1 MTTPAGEG
9 PSAATR
15 TVLAGCSFAGLE
27 YLYRTVRRRGRYAP
41 GAMTVIDP
49 RPIHSYV
56 PLAHEV
62 TGGVRDA
69 EELRF
74 DAAGFCKAIGA
85 EWMQGAVSTLDREKQ
100 VVGLADGRSVPYDRL
115 VIAIGSVPNLP
126 EPFARSPAVIPAK
139 FVDDAAALRRRL
151 HVLRVSGA
159 SVLRV
164 VVVGGGITGVEWSA
178 ELASGR
184 VDGSRVAT
192 TLVCDTSRLLPTFAR
207 SVSQRA
213 AAELSSNGVELLLGR
228 HATGLSRDHVL
239 LEGGTAVPCDVVVWA
254 GGVRPH
260 PVVAT
265 FGLPVTAD
273 GHLIVNA
280 RLEVEGDPA
289 IRAIGDCVRVVEGG
303 REWPTTMRA
312 IEAIWQGAALA
323 RLMDPDPKR
332 VPKPHKLHRDFS
344 YGISLGRRRAAIVNG
359 RFILGGRAVV
369 AFRRL
374 LQWGYYR
381 RMQRVAAMPNERAP
395 RQQMSP

>member
-1 MTTPAGEG
+1 MTTSAGT
-9 PSAATR
+9 SAATH

-27 YLYRTVRRRGRYAP
+27 YLYRTVRRRGRFP
-41 GAMTVIDP
+41 RGAMTVIDP
-49 RPIHSYV
+49 RPIHSYI

-62 TGGVRDA
+62 TGGAREADD
-69 EELRF
+69 LRF
-74 DAAGFCKAIGA
+74 DAAAFCRAIGA
-85 EWMQGAVSTLDREKQ
+85 EWIQGAIATLDRERR
-100 VVGLADGRSVPYDRL
+100 VIGLADGTSVPYDRL

-126 EPFARSPAVIPAK
+126 EAFARSPAVIPAK

-164 VVVGGGITGVEWSA
+164 AVIGGGITGVEWSA

-184 VDGSRVAT
+184 VDGARLAT
-192 TLVCDTSRLLPTFAR
+192 TLVCDTSRLLPTFSRAM
-207 SVSQRA
+207 SLRA
-213 AAELSSNGVELLLGR
+213 ASALSAAGVELLLGR
-228 HATGLSRDHVL
+228 HASKLSRDHVL
-239 LEGGTAVPCDVVVWA
+239 LDGGTAVPCDVVVWA

-260 PVVAT
+260 PVVST
-265 FGLPVTAD
+265 LGLPVTAD

-280 RLEVEGDPA
+280 RLEVEGDAA

-323 RLMDPDPKR
+323 RLTDPDPAR
-332 VPKPHKLHRDFS
+332 EPKPHRLHRDFS
-344 YGISLGRRRAAIVNG
+344 YGISLGRKRAAIVNRWFNIAG
-359 RFILGGRAVV
+359 APVV
-369 AFRRL
+369 VFRRL

-381 RMQRVAAMPNERAP
+381 RLERVANKPNGTSRG
-395 RQQMSP
+395 

>member
-1 MTTPAGEG
+1 MTTSAGT
-9 PSAATR
+9 SAATH

-27 YLYRTVRRRGRYAP
+27 YLYRTVRRRGRFAP

-69 EELRF
+69 DALRF
-74 DAAGFCKAIGA
+74 DAAAFCRAIGA
-85 EWMQGAVSTLDREKQ
+85 EWIQGAVATLDRERK
-100 VVGLADGRSVPYDRL
+100 VIGLADGKSVPYDRL

-126 EPFARSPAVIPAK
+126 EAFARSPAVIPAK

-164 VVVGGGITGVEWSA
+164 AVVGGGITGVEWSA

-184 VDGSRVAT
+184 VDGSRVVT
-192 TLVCDTSRLLPTFAR
+192 TLVCDTSRVLPTFSRAM
-207 SVSQRA
+207 SQRA
-213 AAELSSNGVELLLGR
+213 AAALSAAGVELLLSR
-228 HATGLSRDHVL
+228 HASGLSRDHLL
-239 LEGGTAVPCDVVVWA
+239 LEGGTSVPCDVVVWA

-260 PVVAT
+260 PVVST
-265 FGLPVTAD
+265 FGLPVTTD

-280 RLEVEGDPA
+280 RLEIDGDPA
-289 IRAIGDCVRVVEGG
+289 IHAIGDCVRVVEGG
-303 REWPTTMRA
+303 REWPITMRA

-323 RLMDPDPKR
+323 RLMDPDPAHE
-332 VPKPHKLHRDFS
+332 PKPHRLHRDFT

-359 RFILGGRAVV
+359 RFSV
-369 AFRRL
+369 AGAPLVGFRRL

-381 RMQRVAAMPNERAP
+381 RLLRAARRA
-395 RQQMSP
+395 

>member
-1 MTTPAGEG
+1 MTTPAGERT
-9 PSAATR
+9 PAATR

-27 YLYRTVRRRGRYAP
+27 YLYRTVRRRGRFAP

-69 EELRF
+69 DALRF
-74 DAAGFCKAIGA
+74 DAAGFCRAIGA
-85 EWMQGAVSTLDREKQ
+85 EWIQGAVSTLDRERR
-100 VVGLADGRSVPYDRL
+100 VIGLADGRSVPYDRV

-126 EPFARSPAVIPAK
+126 ETFARSPAVIPAK

-164 VVVGGGITGVEWSA
+164 VVVGGGVTGVEWSA

-192 TLVCDTSRLLPTFAR
+192 ALVSDTSRLLPTFAR
-207 SVSQRA
+207 SVSRRA
-213 AAELSSNGVELLLGR
+213 ATVLSSSGVELLLGR

-239 LEGGTAVPCDVVVWA
+239 LEGGTSVPCDVVVWA

-280 RLEVEGDPA
+280 RLEVDGDPA

-323 RLMDPDPKR
+323 RLMDPDPR
-332 VPKPHKLHRDFS
+332 REPKPHRLHRDFS

-359 RFILGGRAVV
+359 RFIIGGAPVV

-381 RMQRVAAMPNERAP
+381 RLNRVAVKA
-395 RQQMSP
+395 

>member
-1 MTTPAGEG
+1 MTTPAGERT
-9 PSAATR
+9 SAATR

-27 YLYRTVRRRGRYAP
+27 YLYRTVRRRGRFAP

-74 DAAGFCKAIGA
+74 DAAGFCRAIGA
-85 EWMQGAVSTLDREKQ
+85 EWMQGAVATLDRQ
-100 VVGLADGRSVPYDRL
+100 QHVIGLADGRSVPYDRL

-126 EPFARSPAVIPAK
+126 ETFARSPAVIPAK

-164 VVVGGGITGVEWSA
+164 VVIGGGITGVEWSA
-178 ELASGR
+178 ELSSGR

-192 TLVCDTSRLLPTFAR
+192 TLVCDTSRVLPTFAR

-213 AAELSSNGVELLLGR
+213 AAALSSSGVELLLGR

-260 PVVAT
+260 PVVST
-265 FGLPVTAD
+265 FGLPVTTD

-289 IRAIGDCVRVVEGG
+289 IRAIGDCVRVVQGG

-323 RLMDPDPKR
+323 RLMDPDPR
-332 VPKPHKLHRDFS
+332 RAPKPHRLHRDFS

-359 RFILGGRAVV
+359 RLIVGGRPVV

-381 RMQRVAAMPNERAP
+381 RLERVAAKR
-395 RQQMSP
+395 

>member
-1 MTTPAGEG
+1 MTTGQAT
-9 PSAATR
+9 SSATR

-27 YLYRTVRRRGRYAP
+27 YLYRTVRRRGRFAP

-69 EELRF
+69 EALQF
-74 DAAGFCKAIGA
+74 DAAAFCRAIGA
-85 EWMQGAVSTLDREKQ
+85 EWIQGAVSTLDRERR
-100 VVGLADGRSVPYDRL
+100 VIGLADGRSVPYDRV

-126 EPFARSPAVIPAK
+126 DAFKRSPAVIPAK
-139 FVDDAAALRRRL
+139 FVDDASALRRRL

-164 VVVGGGITGVEWSA
+164 VVIGGGITGVEWSA

-192 TLVCDTSRLLPTFAR
+192 TLVSDTSRLLPTFSR
-207 SVSQRA
+207 PVSQRA
-213 AAELSSNGVELLLGR
+213 ATALSAGGVELLLGR
-228 HATGLSRDHVL
+228 RATGLSRDHVL
-239 LEGGTAVPCDVVVWA
+239 LEGGTSVPCDVVVWA

-260 PVVAT
+260 PVVST
-265 FGLPVTAD
+265 LGLPVTGD

-280 RLEVEGDPA
+280 RLEVDGDPT

-323 RLMDPDPKR
+323 RLIDPDPR
-332 VPKPHKLHRDFS
+332 REPKPHRLHRDFS

-359 RFILGGRAVV
+359 RFTVGGAPVV
-369 AFRRL
+369 TFRRL

-381 RMQRVAAMPNERAP
+381 RLERLGAKA
-395 RQQMSP
+395 

>member
-1 MTTPAGEG
+1 MTTVAGTS
-9 PSAATR
+9 PATR

-27 YLYRTVRRRGRYAP
+27 YLYRTVRRRGRFAP
-41 GAMTVIDP
+41 GAMTVVDP
-49 RPIHSYV
+49 RPVHSYI

-69 EELRF
+69 EALRF
-74 DAAGFCKAIGA
+74 DAAGFCRAIGA
-85 EWMQGAVSTLDREKQ
+85 DFVQGAVATLDRTTRSI
-100 VVGLADGRSVPYDRL
+100 GLADGHSVPYDRL

-126 EPFARSPAVIPAK
+126 DAFKRSPAVIPAK

-192 TLVCDTSRLLPTFAR
+192 TLVCDTSRVLPTFAR
-207 SVSQRA
+207 PVSQRA
-213 AAELSSNGVELLLGR
+213 AAALSSAGVELLVSR
-228 HATGLSRDHVL
+228 RASGLSRDHVL
-239 LEGGTAVPCDVVVWA
+239 LDGGTAVPCDVVVWA

-260 PVVAT
+260 PVVST

-273 GHLIVNA
+273 GHVIVNA

-289 IRAIGDCVRVVEGG
+289 MRAIGDCVRIVEGG

-323 RLMDPDPKR
+323 RLMDPDPAHE
-332 VPKPHKLHRDFS
+332 PKPHRLHRDFS
-344 YGISLGRRRAAIVNG
+344 YGISLGRRRAAIVHG
-359 RFILGGRAVV
+359 RFSVAGAPVV
-369 AFRRL
+369 SFRRL

-381 RMQRVAAMPNERAP
+381 RLERAAAKA
-395 RQQMSP
+395 

>member
-27 YLYRTVRRRGRYAP
+27 YLYRTVRRRGRFAP
-41 GAMTVIDP
+41 GAMTVVDP

>member
-1 MTTPAGEG
+1 MTTGQAT
-9 PSAATR
+9 SSATR

-27 YLYRTVRRRGRYAP
+27 YLYRTVRRRGRFAP

-69 EELRF
+69 EALQF
-74 DAAGFCKAIGA
+74 DAAAFCRAIGA
-85 EWMQGAVSTLDREKQ
+85 EWIQGAVSTLDRERR
-100 VVGLADGRSVPYDRL
+100 VIGLADGRSVPYDRV

-126 EPFARSPAVIPAK
+126 DAFKRSPAVIPAK
-139 FVDDAAALRRRL
+139 FVDDASALRRRL

-164 VVVGGGITGVEWSA
+164 VVIGGGITGVEWSA

-192 TLVCDTSRLLPTFAR
+192 TLVSDTSRLLPTFSR
-207 SVSQRA
+207 PVSQRA
-213 AAELSSNGVELLLGR
+213 ATALSAGGVELLLGR
-228 HATGLSRDHVL
+228 RATGLSRDHVL
-239 LEGGTAVPCDVVVWA
+239 LEGGTSVPCDVVVWA

-260 PVVAT
+260 PVVST
-265 FGLPVTAD
+265 LGLPVTGD

-280 RLEVEGDPA
+280 RLEVDGDPT

-323 RLMDPDPKR
+323 RLIDPDPR
-332 VPKPHKLHRDFS
+332 REPKPHRLHRDFS

-359 RFILGGRAVV
+359 RFTVGGAPVV
-369 AFRRL
+369 TFRRL
-374 LQWGYYR
+374 LQWGY
-381 RMQRVAAMPNERAP
+381 
-395 RQQMSP
+395 

>member
-1 MTTPAGEG
+1 MTTPAGELT
-9 PSAATR
+9 SAATR

-27 YLYRTVRRRGRYAP
+27 YLYRTVRRRGRFAP

-85 EWMQGAVSTLDREKQ
+85 EWMQGAVSTLDREKG

-192 TLVCDTSRLLPTFAR
+192 TLVCDTARLLPTFAR

-280 RLEVEGDPA
+280 RLEVEGDSA

>member
-9 PSAATR
+9 TPAATR

-27 YLYRTVRRRGRYAP
+27 YLYRTVRRRGRFAS

-69 EELRF
+69 EALQF
-74 DAAGFCKAIGA
+74 DAAAFCRTIGA
-85 EWMQGAVSTLDREKQ
+85 EWIQGAMATLDREQ
-100 VVGLADGRSVPYDRL
+100 HAIGLADGRTVPYDR
-115 VIAIGSVPNLP
+115 VIIAIGSVPNLP
-126 EPFARSPAVIPAK
+126 DAFKRSPAVIPAK
-139 FVDDAAALRRRL
+139 FVEDASALRRRL

-164 VVVGGGITGVEWSA
+164 VVIGGGITGVEWSA

-192 TLVCDTSRLLPTFAR
+192 TLVSDTSRLLPTFSR
-207 SVSQRA
+207 PVSQRA
-213 AAELSSNGVELLLGR
+213 ATALSAGGVELLLGR
-228 HATGLSRDHVL
+228 RATGLSRDHVL
-239 LEGGTAVPCDVVVWA
+239 LEGGTSVPCDVVVWA

-260 PVVAT
+260 PVVST
-265 FGLPVTAD
+265 LGLPVTGD

-280 RLEVEGDPA
+280 RLEVDGDPT

-323 RLMDPDPKR
+323 RLIDPDPR
-332 VPKPHKLHRDFS
+332 REPKPHRLHRDFS

-359 RFILGGRAVV
+359 RFTVGGAPVV
-369 AFRRL
+369 TFRRL

-381 RMQRVAAMPNERAP
+381 RLERLGAKA
-395 RQQMSP
+395 

>member
-1 MTTPAGEG
+1 MTTSAGT
-9 PSAATR
+9 SAATH

-27 YLYRTVRRRGRYAP
+27 YLYRTVRRKGRFP
-41 GAMTVIDP
+41 HGAMTVIDP
-49 RPIHSYV
+49 RPIHSYI

-62 TGGVRDA
+62 TGGVREADD
-69 EELRF
+69 LRF
-74 DAAGFCKAIGA
+74 DAAAFCRAIGA
-85 EWMQGAVSTLDREKQ
+85 EWIQGAIATLDRERR

-126 EPFARSPAVIPAK
+126 EAFARSPAVIPAK

-164 VVVGGGITGVEWSA
+164 AVIGGGITGVEWSA

-184 VDGSRVAT
+184 VDGARLAT
-192 TLVCDTSRLLPTFAR
+192 TLVCDTSRLLPTFSRAM
-207 SVSQRA
+207 SQRA
-213 AAELSSNGVELLLGR
+213 ASALSSAGVELLLGR
-228 HATGLSRDHVL
+228 HATKLSRDHVL

-260 PVVAT
+260 PVVST

-280 RLEVEGDPA
+280 RLEVEGDA
-289 IRAIGDCVRVVEGG
+289 SIRAIGDCARVVEGG

-323 RLMDPDPKR
+323 RLMDPDPTR
-332 VPKPHKLHRDFS
+332 EPKPHRLHRDVS
-344 YGISLGRRRAAIVNG
+344 YGISLGRKRAAIVHRWFDISG
-359 RFILGGRAVV
+359 APVV
-369 AFRRL
+369 VFRRL

-381 RMQRVAAMPNERAP
+381 RLERVANKPNGTSRG
-395 RQQMSP
+395 

>member
-9 PSAATR
+9 TPAATR

-27 YLYRTVRRRGRYAP
+27 YLYRTVRRRGRFAS

-69 EELRF
+69 EALQF
-74 DAAGFCKAIGA
+74 DAAAFCRAIGA
-85 EWMQGAVSTLDREKQ
+85 EWIQGAMATLDREHHAI
-100 VVGLADGRSVPYDRL
+100 GLADGRTVPYDR
-115 VIAIGSVPNLP
+115 VIIAIGSVPNLP
-126 EPFARSPAVIPAK
+126 DAFKRSPAVIPAK
-139 FVDDAAALRRRL
+139 FVEDASALRRRL

-164 VVVGGGITGVEWSA
+164 VVIGGGITGVEWSA

-192 TLVCDTSRLLPTFAR
+192 TLVSDTSRLLPTFSR
-207 SVSQRA
+207 PVSQRA
-213 AAELSSNGVELLLGR
+213 ATALSAGGVELLLGR
-228 HATGLSRDHVL
+228 RATGLSRDHVL
-239 LEGGTAVPCDVVVWA
+239 LEGGTSVPCDVVVWA

-260 PVVAT
+260 PVVST
-265 FGLPVTAD
+265 LGLPVTGD

-280 RLEVEGDPA
+280 RLEVDGDPT

-323 RLMDPDPKR
+323 RLIDPDPR
-332 VPKPHKLHRDFS
+332 REPKPHRLHRDFS

-359 RFILGGRAVV
+359 RFTVGGAPVV
-369 AFRRL
+369 TFRRL

-381 RMQRVAAMPNERAP
+381 RLERLGAKA
-395 RQQMSP
+395 